1 MQRLDDAKPRSSL
14 GSEITQGSQ
23 ARVSGAAVV
32 HPVIAVCVCVCTSWV
47 ASLHVVVRIDCTQT
61 LPVLAGWLS
70 LFGHSDSKNT
80 RMNSGGFGL
89 IHAAIPSRRWEQIG
103 FVP

>member
-1 MQRLDDAKPRSSL
+1 MQQRLDVKPHSSL
-14 GSEITQGSQ
+14 GSESQ
-23 ARVSGAAVV
+23 ARVSTHDVSLQVV
-32 HPVIAVCVCVCTSWV
+32 IRTNCN
-47 ASLHVVVRIDCTQT
+47 QT